1 MEKLYIVTILLIFSG
16 CASQTVSTPSQ
27 NKALNSIS
35 KSTAKTD
42 EKGWI
47 QKQVD
52 SWKQKN
58 VKNTSQN
65 DTENTKKVYTKNTRA
80 SVSKEEKV
88 SKEKSFTLQHFV
100 DELGR
105 YNEKNE
111 DSTPSHAEQLK
122 YLPVIG
128 E

>member
-1 MEKLYIVTILLIFSG
+1 MEKLYIVTILLIFTG
-16 CASQTVSTPSQ
+16 CASQTLSTPSQ
-27 NKALNSIS
+27 NKVLNSIS

-52 SWKQKN
+52 SWTQKK
-58 VKNTSQN
+58 VKNTSR
-65 DTENTKKVYTKNTRA
+65 DDAENPKKVYTKNTRA
-80 SVSKEEKV
+80 SVSKEEKL

-100 DELGR
+100 NELGH
-105 YNEKNE
+105 YNEKHE
-111 DSTPSHAEQLK
+111 DSTTSHAEQLK
-122 YLPVIG
+122 HLPVIG